1 MAEDVKYISPKL
13 MLNKSE
19 RIRELL
25 LAGELGPLEIGVIV
39 GTTAATVRSV
49 RQRMKRP
56 QAISDVNA
64 RIESLRIEMRLLQ
77 RDVSAIRSDITD
89 IFQKLRKTRH

>member
-1 MAEDVKYISPKL
+1 MQSKAD
-13 MLNKSE
+13 
-19 RIRELL
+19 RIRQLL
-25 LAGELGPLEIGVIV
+25 QAGELSPVEIGVVV
-39 GTTAATVRSV
+39 GTTVATVRSV

-56 QAISDVNA
+56 QAITDMNA

>member
-1 MAEDVKYISPKL
+1 MQSKAD
-13 MLNKSE
+13 
-19 RIRELL
+19 RIRQLL
-25 LAGELGPLEIGVIV
+25 QAGELSPVEIGVVV
-39 GTTAATVRSV
+39 GTTVATVRSV

-56 QAISDVNA
+56 QTIADMNA

-89 IFQKLRKTRH
+89 IFQKIRKTRR

>member
-1 MAEDVKYISPKL
+1 MQSKAD
-13 MLNKSE
+13 
-19 RIRELL
+19 RIRQLL
-25 LAGELGPLEIGVIV
+25 QAGELSPVEIGVVV
-39 GTTAATVRSV
+39 GTTVATVRSV

-56 QAISDVNA
+56 QAITDMNA

-89 IFQKLRKTRH
+89 IFQKLRKTRR

>member
-1 MAEDVKYISPKL
+1 MQSKAD
-13 MLNKSE
+13 
-19 RIRELL
+19 RIRQLL
-25 LAGELGPLEIGVIV
+25 QAGELSPVEIGVVV
-39 GTTAATVRSV
+39 GTTVATVRSV

-56 QAISDVNA
+56 QTIADMNA

>member
-1 MAEDVKYISPKL
+1 MHSKAD
-13 MLNKSE
+13 
-19 RIRELL
+19 RIRQLL
-25 LAGELGPLEIGVIV
+25 QAGELSPVEIGVVV
-39 GTTAATVRSV
+39 GTTVATVRSV

-56 QAISDVNA
+56 QAITDMNA

-89 IFQKLRKTRH
+89 IFQKLRKTRR